1 LLFPTRI
8 LKLSLLKKHHLK
20 YFLGITLLICLFS
33 AVLIDQSDQSKYLQK
48 LARHSQNVIERKQ
61 KLLNKD
67 LGVLRNAIAKQE
79 AVLKRYE
86 NFTEFEKDLK
96 EDGFVLLA
104 FERDSLVFWSDNSF
118 LVPPIGFLDQYDLP
132 VMRAKNGWYYL
143 QKQEMDSIT
152 LYGFLL
158 IKRIYPYQNKFLKNH
173 YPKYLNIPDS
183 YEISLDKEAGQAV
196 YDAEGNYLFTIE
208 VGEFQF
214 GVQDGQGLLG
224 ALYGL
229 SLLLF
234 VLLCSIVIREIKN
247 PKWGLVSF
255 GIWGLALLGI
265 RYLMLSTGFPSVF
278 SELELFSPILFAS
291 SFFFPSLGDFL
302 INAFFLF
309 IFIYSCA
316 RYYIDKNI
324 GENRTGIWFQAW
336 FIFHVFIF
344 AFLFQ
349 RISGLFVNLVMDSSI
364 NFQMF
369 LFQDSNYFVFVGILI
384 LLLMFFALGQLA
396 YLIAMAAK
404 DRWNKLKFFGI
415 TIFAVFLAN
424 LILSYFIEVRSGWYY
439 WLFPVG
445 MFLLLGFIA
454 LAKDKGTK
462 YSLFVLLL
470 ILVSAAVTNRI
481 NVYSQMKEH
490 QDRKVAAMNLST
502 EYDATSENLLV
513 KLQDQ
518 LKSDERLRLLS
529 RHPFRNEVHISNYIQ
544 NRYFKGYWEQ
554 YHLQVTI
561 CDEMDDLTIQPDNRV
576 RNCYE
581 FFQEMIDESGEAIP
595 GTDFYYLNEFDGM
608 VSYLGILE
616 VSNFRSERIKIFLR
630 LDSKVGSEG
639 LGYPELLLDEKVDLR
654 PIRDEYSYGKYQN
667 GQLISSSG
675 DFTYFMS
682 SKVFGDKQKDIFW
695 TNLEGYSHLIYQ
707 FDNNTVVVSKPLI
720 TWYNRLVT
728 IPYMFVFF
736 YLFAVIVWL
745 FSKFPWKPS
754 FNLSFKYRIQYSIVG
769 LLMLFFL
776 LLGGGTVYYTISQAE
791 EANNKNLQEK
801 LSLIKREVLT
811 DIRSNLEVDLLT
823 DHLRQLSG
831 LIYADIHLYDMSG
844 ELITSSREE
853 IFTKKLQASKMNF
866 AAYYQMFHKQRTS
879 FIHKEEIGEMS
890 YLSAYE
896 ALLDENNKPIAFV
909 NLPYFLKSQELEK
922 EMFNLILAGVNLH
935 VFMILLA
942 IFISVII
949 SNKIT
954 SPLRTIQ
961 NRLKAT
967 RFGSYGE
974 QIEYDKNDE
983 IGNLVKEYNQM
994 LIELEKS
1001 AAKLARS
1008 ERESAWREM
1017 ARQIAHE
1024 IKNPLTPMK
1033 LSIQF
1038 LQKRLEDKSENWEE
1052 HFNQVSKTLIEQINT
1067 LSSIA
1072 TAFSNFAKMPLAKNH
1087 EVNLV
1092 EILQHVISLFRNDD
1106 LDLKL
1111 YLNGIDDAK
1120 IFVDKE
1126 QFVRVFVNLIN
1137 NAIQSIPEDRPAK
1150 VVLEIEDDNRYY
1162 KASVIDNGT
1171 GISDD
1176 VKDKLFY
1183 PNFTTKSG
1191 GMGLGLAIVKN
1202 IVENA
1207 RGKIWVESEEG
1218 VGSCFFIE
1226 IPKYTEEK

>member
-1 LLFPTRI
+1 MN
-8 LKLSLLKKHHLK
+8 LK
-20 YFLGITLLICLFS
+20 
-33 AVLIDQSDQSKYLQK
+33 
-48 LARHSQNVIERKQ
+48 
-61 KLLNKD
+61 
-67 LGVLRNAIAKQE
+67 NAIADQDR
-79 AVLKRYE
+79 ALSRYE
-86 NFTEFEKDLK
+86 NFTEFEEDLK

-104 FERDSLVFWSDNSF
+104 FHRDSLVFWSDNSF
-118 LVPPIGFLDQYDLP
+118 LVPRKSFLDKYESS
-132 VMRAKNGWYYL
+132 VVRVENGWYFM
-143 QKQEMDSIT
+143 QKQVMDSIS

-158 IKRIYPYQNKFLKNH
+158 IKQIYPYQNKFLKNH
-173 YPKYLNIPDS
+173 FPKYLNIPDS
-183 YEISLDKEAGQAV
+183 YELSLDEESGQAV
-196 YDAEGNYLFTIE
+196 YDSKGNYLFSINVGGYQFE
-208 VGEFQF
+208 VRE
-214 GVQDGQGLLG
+214 GQGFIG
-224 ALYGL
+224 ILYGL
-229 SLLLF
+229 CLLLF
-234 VLLCSIVIREIKN
+234 LLLISVLIREIQN
-247 PKWGLVSF
+247 PNWGLLAF
-255 GIWGLALLGI
+255 GIWGLLLFGLRYAMLLTGI
-265 RYLMLSTGFPSVF
+265 PSVF
-278 SELELFSPILFAS
+278 SGLELFSPILFAS

-302 INAFFLF
+302 INALCLF
-309 IFIYSCA
+309 VYIYSCS
-316 RYYIDKNI
+316 RYYLDKNV
-324 GENRTGIWFQAW
+324 GEKRSDNWFIAW
-336 FIFHVFIF
+336 FGLHVFLF
-344 AFLFQ
+344 VFLFQ
-349 RISGLFVNLVMDSSI
+349 SISDLFISLVMDSSI

-369 LFQDSNYFVFVGILI
+369 LFQDSNYFVFVGILT
-384 LLLMFFALGQLA
+384 LLLMFFALGQLG

-404 DRWNKLKFFGI
+404 GRWSKLKFFAFGI
-415 TIFAVFLAN
+415 IGVLLSHLLLFLISQIQN
-424 LILSYFIEVRSGWYY
+424 DWYY
-439 WLFPVG
+439 WAFPIG
-445 MFLLLGFIA
+445 LITFLGFIA
-454 LAKDKGTK
+454 YAKEKGSK

-470 ILVSAAVTNRI
+470 LLVSVAITNRV
-481 NVYSQMKEH
+481 NVYSEMKEH

-513 KLQDQ
+513 NLQAK
-518 LKSDERLRLLS
+518 LKSDERLRLLCQ
-529 RHPFRNEVHISNYIQ
+529 RPFRNEAHIARYIQ
-544 NRYFKGYWEQ
+544 NRFFKGYWEQ
-554 YHLQVTI
+554 YHLQITI
-561 CDEMDDLTIQPDNRV
+561 CNEKDDLTIQPDNQV

-581 FFQEMIDESGEAIP
+581 FFQEMIDEAGEAIP
-595 GTDFYYLNEFDGM
+595 NTDFYYLNEFDGM
-608 VSYLGILE
+608 VSYLGIME
-616 VSNFRSERIKIFLR
+616 IFNSRRNKVKIFLR

-667 GQLISSSG
+667 GELISSSG

-682 SKVFGDKQKDIFW
+682 SNVFGNNSQDIYW
-695 TNLEGYSHLIYQ
+695 TELDGYSHLIYQ
-707 FDNNTVVVSKPLI
+707 FDKNAVVVSKPLV
-720 TWYNRLVT
+720 TWYNKLVT

-745 FSKFPWKPS
+745 FSKFPWKPG

-776 LLGGGTVYYTISQAE
+776 LLGGGTVYYTISQAK
-791 EANNKNLQEK
+791 EANNKSLQEK
-801 LSLIKREVLT
+801 LSLVKREVLS
-811 DIRSNLEVDLLT
+811 DLHSDMQSDLLT
-823 DHLRQLSG
+823 DRLRQLSA
-831 LIYADIHLYDMSG
+831 LIYADIHLYDLSG

-853 IFTKKLQASKMNF
+853 IFSKRLQATKMNF

-879 FIHKEEIGEMS
+879 FIHREEIGEMS

-896 ALLDENNKPIAFV
+896 ALRDENNKTIAFV

-954 SPLRTIQ
+954 YPLRIIQ
-961 NRLKAT
+961 SRLKST

-974 QIEYDKNDE
+974 QIEYSKNDE

-994 LIELEKS
+994 LVELEES
-1001 AAKLARS
+1001 AARLARS

-1072 TAFSNFAKMPLAKNH
+1072 TAFSNFAKMPLAKNQ

-1111 YLNGIDDAK
+1111 HLNGIEDAK
-1120 IFVDKE
+1120 VFVDKE

-1137 NAIQSIPEDRPAK
+1137 NAIQSVPESRPAK
-1150 VVLEIEDDNRYY
+1150 VDLELEENEESY
-1162 KASVIDNGT
+1162 KASVIDNGV
-1171 GISDD
+1171 GISED

-1207 RGKIWVESEEG
+1207 NGKIWVESERN
-1218 VGSCFFIE
+1218 VGSCFFLE
-1226 IPKYTEEK
+1226 IPKYMEES